1 MNKLVYV
8 NDHLRFEGEISI
20 KYNKEKQTHSFK
32 VENYETPEPTEH
44 IAQVWKE
51 INGVVKNTGMTKVHK
66 LYPDNLVDCARNNK
80 PVEVVVIRK
89 YAPPHVFQGFILE
102 ADDKNFQFV
111 GKLQNG
117 I

>member
-20 KYNKEKQTHSFK
+20 KYNKEKQIHSFK

-44 IAQVWKE
+44 TVEVWNKP
-51 INGVVKNTGMTKVHK
+51 GTTSTFKS
-66 LYPDNLVDCARNNK
+66 YPDNLIDCARNNQ

-102 ADDKNFQFV
+102 ADNKNFQFV
-111 GKLQNG
+111 GKLQNS